1 VKRAL
6 PGVLF
11 LLLPLLAQAEIS
23 FMQLSRVASMPDELQ
38 GSFRQEKYLAV
49 IDTSL
54 KSSGRYSYRRG
65 ESMRWQILEPIQS
78 ELLMTPQGLS
88 SRQGD
93 DELLRLDAD
102 THPGAAMM
110 GDILFALLGAQWQ
123 RLEKYFE
130 LSGNI
135 EGQQWQAVLMPR
147 DAIVGQLF
155 NRVELQGAD
164 LLELVVLHEAGGD
177 ITRIYLDSELE

>member
-1 VKRAL
+1 MNRSLLA
-6 PGVLF
+6 GLF
-11 LLLPLLAQAEIS
+11 LLAPLLAQAEIS

-38 GSFRQEKYLAV
+38 GSFHQEKYLAV
-49 IDTSL
+49 IDTTL
-54 KSSGRYSYRRG
+54 KSSGRYSYRRD
-65 ESMRWQILEPIQS
+65 ESMRWQILEPVQS
-78 ELLMTPQGLS
+78 ELLITPHGLS
-88 SRQGD
+88 SLQGG

-110 GDILFALLGAQWQ
+110 GDILFALLGAQWE
-123 RLEKYFE
+123 RLERYFD
-130 LSGNI
+130 LSGSI

-155 NRVELQGAD
+155 NRVELQGAG

-177 ITRIYLDSELE
+177 ITRIYLDGKLE

>member
-1 VKRAL
+1 VKRTAV
-6 PGVLF
+6 GILF

-23 FMQLSRVASMPDELQ
+23 FMQLSQVASMPDELQ

-65 ESMRWQILEPIQS
+65 EWMRWQILEPIQS

-102 THPGAAMM
+102 THAGAAMM
-110 GDILFALLGAQWQ
+110 GDIMFALLGAQWQ

-135 EGQQWQAVLMPR
+135 DGKQWQAVLMPR

-155 NRVELQGAD
+155 KRVELQGAG

>member
-1 VKRAL
+1 MKRTAV
-6 PGVLF
+6 GVLI

-23 FMQLSRVASMPDELQ
+23 FMQLSRVASMPNELQ

-49 IDTSL
+49 IDTLL

-65 ESMRWQILEPIQS
+65 ESIRWQILEPIQS
-78 ELLMTPQGLS
+78 ELLMTPDGLS

-93 DELLRLDAD
+93 DELLRLDAN

-110 GDILFALLGAQWQ
+110 SDILFALLGAQWE

-130 LSGNI
+130 LSGSI

-147 DAIVGQLF
+147 DAIVGQRLS
-155 NRVELQGAD
+155 RVEMQGAG

-177 ITRIYLDSELE
+177 VTRIYLDSKLE